1 MESTNKPVLLK
12 SAIIGKIWTNKA
24 QNSIL
29 PNSFALPSDMAF
41 GKNES
46 YLIGG
51 LSMRTNRH
59 LNASLEEGNEV
70 PVVVKAGEKL
80 FFYANNK
87 RTDNDPDYSVSV
99 ILPQQVAEAVIEND
113 RRGLNDW
120 RASHT
125 A

>member
-24 QNSIL
+24 QDSIL